1 MNRLKLDS
9 GFNCFTDAT
18 FWIGFVG
25 RWIAAMTTLPAFRL
39 WASYGFQSIGIRLAN
54 KKSTWSIPVI
64 SSICFYTRAYKILHC
79 YLSTTINHCVGICLA
94 ALKKRSFEW
103 DAKIW
108 SSCWIE
114 MVSTTPR
121 QSWRREC
128 KWGSDES
135 SWSECVEESHWITD
149 RSDFILFRLGKQRLV
164 HASTNAHKSLQVQCL
179 KCIFFEHQSLLLQC

>member
-121 QSWRREC
+121 QAEKRMRWWERLKWMCWRV
-128 KWGSDES
+128 SL
-135 SWSECVEESHWITD
+135 ITD

-164 HASTNAHKSLQVQCL
+164 RAPTLISHYIQCWNAFWASVYCSNSKFLC
-179 KCIFFEHQSLLLQC
+179 